1 MSNQSKEKKI
11 YNGDY
16 AKLKQEISEIYH
28 HHKGRYGYRRITL
41 ELKNRDKNYNHKRI
55 RRLMC
60 EMGLISIIRI
70 VRYNSYRGTVGKIA
84 PNLLKRDFMANTP
97 NQKWVTDVTQ
107 VTIDNEKGYISP
119 IIDLYNGSIVS
130 YAVSKHPDLRL
141 VIEMIGKAFNQIPDA
156 TGIILHSDQGWQYQ
170 HKIYQERL
178 KQKGVCQSMSGKGNC
193 LDNSRAE
200 CFFSYL

>member
-1 MSNQSKEKKI
+1 M
-11 YNGDY
+11 Y
-16 AKLKQEISEIYH
+16 
-28 HHKGRYGYRRITL
+28 
-41 ELKNRDKNYNHKRI
+41 
-55 RRLMC
+55 
-60 EMGLISIIRI
+60 EMGLISKIRI
-70 VRYNSYRGTVGKIA
+70 VRYNSYRGTVGKIS
-84 PNLLKRDFMANTP
+84 PNLLKRDFVAEAP

-141 VIEMIGKAFNQIPDA
+141 VMEMVDKAFSQIPDA

-170 HKIYQERL
+170 HNIYQERL
-178 KQKGVCQSMSGKGNC
+178 KQKGIRQSMSRKGNC

-200 CFFSYL
+200 CFFSIYKTELLYLDKYQSIDEFLVATHEYFKYYSNERISEKLNGMTPVQFRKQKIVT